1 MVLRRS
7 TLRSR
12 GSDRRHAESPSGFD
26 VVAALIV
33 APLGATVLLGGAA
46 LRWLSGAC
54 DGWLESR
61 QARRYHRRRQ
71 AQRQES

>member
-1 MVLRRS
+1 MVLRRPGV
-7 TLRSR
+7 RRR
-12 GSDRRHAESPSGFD
+12 GSGRRDPEGPSGFD
-26 VVAALIV
+26 VIAALIV

-46 LRWLSGAC
+46 MRWVADAVSSF
-54 DGWLESR
+54 LERR